1 VGFSMP
7 DFRVTVEITAPA
19 ARVWAVLVDV
29 ERWPEWT
36 PTVLDAKRLDA
47 GPFAVGSRT
56 RVLQPKLRP
65 AVWQVTELDEAR
77 GLFTWVARNPGVLV
91 TARHLIEASGNTS
104 RATLSIEFSG
114 WLGPLIARLVRKLN
128 AQYVTTEAQSLKKRC
143 EN

>member
-1 VGFSMP
+1 MAGL
-7 DFRVTVEITAPA
+7 DA
-19 ARVWAVLVDV
+19 
-29 ERWPEWT
+29 
-36 PTVLDAKRLDA
+36 TVLDAKRLDS
-47 GPFAVGSRT
+47 GPFTVGSRT

-77 GLFTWVARNPGVLV
+77 GLFTWVTHSPGVVV
-91 TARHLIEASGNTS
+91 TGRHRVEAAGNGS

-128 AQYVTTEAQSLKKRC
+128 EQYVTTEAQSLKKRC